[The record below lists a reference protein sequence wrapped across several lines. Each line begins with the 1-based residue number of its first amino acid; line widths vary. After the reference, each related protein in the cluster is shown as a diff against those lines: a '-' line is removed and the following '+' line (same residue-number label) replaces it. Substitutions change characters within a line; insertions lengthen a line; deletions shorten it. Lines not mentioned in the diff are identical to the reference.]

1 MIRAVDFLVA
11 LIGLLLLWPLLLI
24 VTVIGCFDTGK
35 PIFVQRRIGKNSCTF
50 KLIKFRTM
58 HPQTASVGTH
68 LVNVS
73 AVTRLGA
80 FLRKTKLD
88 ELPQLINV
96 LLGQMSLVGARP
108 CLPNQQVLIE
118 ERDKR
123 GVYNYRPGI
132 TGLAQVNNIDMSTPK
147 KLARVDALMVKQ
159 LNLCMYFTLVLKTI
173 VGHGQGDKVKIS

>member
-1 MIRAVDFLVA
+1 MIRATDFLAA
-11 LIGLLLLWPLLLI
+11 LIGLLLLWPVLLV
-24 VTVIGCFDTGK
+24 VTIIGYFDTGK

-50 KLIKFRTM
+50 TLIKFRTM
-58 HPQTASVGTH
+58 YPQTASVGTH
-68 LVNVS
+68 LVNAS
-73 AVTRLGA
+73 AVTRFGT

-147 KLARVDALMVKQ
+147 KLAKIDALMLKH
-159 LNLCMYFTLVLKTI
+159 LNLCLYFILIVKT
-173 VGHGQGDKVKIS
+173 VSGSGQGDKIQN